1 MKKMLWFTKAQVD
14 VMNKLKSKV
23 KMNNSELVR
32 EALKQYAIRY
42 DIEIPEDY
50 DAVDFRG

>member
-1 MKKMLWFTKAQVD
+1 MLWFTKAQND
-14 VMNKLKSKV
+14 VLALLKIKC

-32 EALKQYAIRY
+32 EALKEYALRY

-50 DAVDFRG
+50 NAVDVRG